1 MSSLGS
7 TLAVKLLSATPCDD
21 AARGI
26 YSHRLGALW
35 LVGGASN
42 VGCAVLREQGFD
54 AEELARL
61 SASIDPLS
69 PPAHTDYYPL
79 PAATSGE
86 RFPQVRVRVRVRL
99 GLGLGLG

>member
-1 MSSLGS
+1 M
-7 TLAVKLLSATPCDD
+7 A
-21 AARGI
+21 
-26 YSHRLGALW
+26 
-35 LVGGASN
+35 
-42 VGCAVLREQGFD
+42 QGFD

-86 RFPQVRVRVRVRL
+86 RFPQAHTYLDTYLDSTKTVL
-99 GLGLGLG
+99 SK